1 MQFPSLSYR
10 KYGVHRKSIPSLT
23 RFAYKQFF
31 WNALNAKD
39 LAKFNKFLA
48 LYLAVLT
55 LGPPLLVL
63 FDWAKGRMA
72 LSWRNALTNLYL
84 GKYVHKMRYYK
95 LPFVSDVDNTDQRI
109 SEDINNFCDKA
120 VSLFCTSVVALCD
133 LVVFSIILYKI
144 FPPLYFTLVA
154 YAVVGTFVTVWF
166 GKPLIKKNRL
176 QLKKEA
182 DFRFDLVR
190 IREDSES
197 IAFYNGETRERTEA
211 QKRFSSV
218 VANRIGILNFERNL
232 NFFTRWYRY
241 LVQVLP
247 ALVIGPQYFAGKVP
261 LGAISQTFFSF
272 NHVLNDLSLIVNEF
286 TGPQGISSFAAQVE
300 RLDQLRTAVE
310 KNLLLRME
318 ASPSRACASA
328 LPAVRLTCMLR
339 ILTLLP
345 TGNSPRQLITD
356 LSLTLEPGKKLLV
369 VGFSGIGKSS
379 LMRAIAGLW
388 DTGTGN
394 IVRPPLEDTLFLSQR
409 PYMTLGTLREN
420 VLYPKTVQDSSV
432 TDEEIL
438 EALRKVN
445 LPTVAER
452 MGGLDAAGKTGGLKP
467 PLSNILSLGEQQRL
481 AFARIMI
488 LKPKFVILDEST
500 SALDL
505 ENEEQMYKVKEEML
519 LQDLG
524 MTVVSVG
531 NRPSLVP
538 FHDKVLRLTGEG
550 AWKFES

>member
-1 MQFPSLSYR
+1 MQTSFRKLLIVAICFQVDAFLPSSTSPLQISRLSIQPL
-10 KYGVHRKSIPSLT
+10 HSIPWRQDKVSITARSVGRKCRAISSMSMKDAAVAGEASTGDGQQSEVFFRNLPALVHKVQRLADPFWGGESKSKAWLWTAFTLSLAFIT
-23 RFAYKQFF
+23 TLYAVSISFIQKFF

-84 GKYVHKMRYYK
+84 
-95 LPFVSDVDNTDQRI
+95 DNTDQRI

-120 VSLFCTSVVALCD
+120 VALFCTSVVAVCD
-133 LVVFSIILYKI
+133 LVVFSVILYKI

-154 YAVVGTFVTVWF
+154 YAVFGTFVTVWF
-166 GKPLIKKNRL
+166 GKPLIKKNRM

-190 IREDSES
+190 IREDAES
-197 IAFYNGETRERTEA
+197 VAFYNGETRERTEA
-211 QKRFSSV
+211 QNRFKSV

-272 NHVLNDLSLIVNEF
+272 NHVLNDLSLVTTCKCILELTFLQKIVNEF

-310 KNLLLRME
+310 K
-318 ASPSRACASA
+318 
-328 LPAVRLTCMLR
+328 
-339 ILTLLP
+339 
-345 TGNSPRQLITD
+345 
-356 LSLTLEPGKKLLV
+356 
-369 VGFSGIGKSS
+369 
-379 LMRAIAGLW
+379 
-388 DTGTGN
+388 
-394 IVRPPLEDTLFLSQR
+394 
-409 PYMTLGTLREN
+409 
-420 VLYPKTVQDSSV
+420 VQ
-432 TDEEIL
+432 
-438 EALRKVN
+438 
-445 LPTVAER
+445 
-452 MGGLDAAGKTGGLKP
+452 
-467 PLSNILSLGEQQRL
+467 
-481 AFARIMI
+481 
-488 LKPKFVILDEST
+488 
-500 SALDL
+500 
-505 ENEEQMYKVKEEML
+505 
-519 LQDLG
+519 
-524 MTVVSVG
+524 
-531 NRPSLVP
+531 
-538 FHDKVLRLTGEG
+538 
-550 AWKFES
+550 